1 MKTCLTLVTLLF
13 CGLVTPHQ
21 DHFKTEIPIFRS
33 VKFKMR
39 GYLPEPKTST
49 QTKVGITKEFF
60 IQKEIDQQYGSF
72 NITVNVDIV

>member
-1 MKTCLTLVTLLF
+1 MKTCLSLVALLF

-49 QTKVGITKEFF
+49 STKVAGNTKEFF
-60 IQKEIDQQYGSF
+60 IQKEIDQ
-72 NITVNVDIV
+72 

>member
-1 MKTCLTLVTLLF
+1 MKTCLTLVALLF

-49 QTKVGITKEFF
+49 STKVAGNTKEFF
-60 IQKEIDQQYGSF
+60 IQKEIDQ
-72 NITVNVDIV
+72 